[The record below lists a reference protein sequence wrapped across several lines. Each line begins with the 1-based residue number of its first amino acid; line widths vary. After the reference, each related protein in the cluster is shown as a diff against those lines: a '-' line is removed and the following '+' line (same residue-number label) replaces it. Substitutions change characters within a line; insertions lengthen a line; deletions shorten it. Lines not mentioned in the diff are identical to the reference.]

1 MVMQIKLIVVV
12 ILMWSRLHVRWGN
25 PPHVTSPT
33 WGPPPSCKQALKYNN
48 KPKVSPAILNF
59 YYLVFIV
66 LITPKDFLRKMSSS
80 SCDDKSKMT
89 DLRIASECFIKST
102 VIMQGAPN
110 DNTVQNHLNITLLN
124 VFYYLN
130 CRYRYIFIP

>member
-1 MVMQIKLIVVV
+1 MLGGVTRHMLPHLPGVPH
-12 ILMWSRLHVRWGN
+12 LHVNR
-25 PPHVTSPT
+25 PLMH
-33 WGPPPSCKQALKYNN
+33 NN

-89 DLRIASECFIKST
+89 DVRIASECFIKST
-102 VIMQGAPN
+102 VIMQEAPN
-110 DNTVQNHLNITLLN
+110 ENAVQNHLNIALLN

-130 CRYRYIFIP
+130 CRYSYISFYPLKIFHLFGFPS

>member
-1 MVMQIKLIVVV
+1 MLGGVTRHMLPHLPGVPH
-12 ILMWSRLHVRWGN
+12 LHVNR
-25 PPHVTSPT
+25 PLMH
-33 WGPPPSCKQALKYNN
+33 NN

-89 DLRIASECFIKST
+89 DVRIQFW
-102 VIMQGAPN
+102 
-110 DNTVQNHLNITLLN
+110 
-124 VFYYLN
+124 VFHKIDSHN
-130 CRYRYIFIP
+130 AGGT